1 MLYVGVG
8 TGEDAILAARR
19 GALVTCVDVAPKM
32 LQRARRRIEAEGL
45 TAEFICADAATFE
58 AAEPFDAIAANYF
71 FTLFD
76 DETMLDVMNH
86 LVGQLRPGGQF
97 MIADFM
103 PARGKGLGRA
113 IQAAHRVVANW
124 LYWAIGLA
132 HLGPIREYPQY
143 LQVAGLEMKAITE
156 LPLTRW
162 GPKAFWSMVA
172 ELPA

>member
-19 GALVTCVDVAPKM
+19 GALVTCVDIAPKM
-32 LQRARRRIEAEGL
+32 LKRAQRRIEAEGL
-45 TAEFICADAATFE
+45 TAEFVCADAAKFE
-58 AAEPFDAIAANYF
+58 AAEPFDAIAVNYF

-76 DETMLDVMNH
+76 DETMVDVMSH
-86 LVGQLRPGGQF
+86 LVGQLRPGGKF

-103 PARGKGLGRA
+103 PARGKGFGRA
-113 IQAAHRVVANW
+113 IQNIHRAVANW

-132 HLGPIREYPQY
+132 HLGPPREYPEY
-143 LQVAGLEMKAITE
+143 LRAAGLEMKAVEE

-162 GPKAFWSMVA
+162 GPSAFWSMIA